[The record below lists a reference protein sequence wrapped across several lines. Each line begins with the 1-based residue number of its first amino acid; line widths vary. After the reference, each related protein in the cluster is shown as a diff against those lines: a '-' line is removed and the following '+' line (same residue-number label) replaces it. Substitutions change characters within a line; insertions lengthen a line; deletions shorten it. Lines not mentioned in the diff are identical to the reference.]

1 MAAAQSGSLP
11 DLTWLYFALVQLP
24 IYLTPLLLR
33 QTMSFKR
40 QKSGITESKPLRPEE
55 L

>member
-1 MAAAQSGSLP
+1 MAAAQSGALP

-33 QTMSFKR
+33 RLVNFQ
-40 QKSGITESKPLRPEE
+40 QLKSGIPESKPLRPEE